1 MAEGAISSSHQWN
14 ARSPMLF
21 YPFSVSLGALSLGS
35 LAAYLAL
42 KQHMHAM
49 K

>member
-14 ARSPMLF
+14 AKSPMLF
-21 YPFSVSLGALSLGS
+21 YPFSVSLALSLGS
-35 LAAYLAL
+35 LAAFLAL

-49 K
+49 